1 MLICNNVIRVK
12 ISIIWMEE
20 YALNVAI
27 TSFKLVVLVAQIA
40 VKISKKNNIYIRI

>member
-27 TSFKLVVLVAQIA
+27 TSVKLVVLVAPIA
-40 VKISKKNNIYIRI
+40 VINSKKRTFILE